1 MSTTDL
7 PKVPALRLARIGSI
21 SSGTLRPADLLN
33 AFADTLEGLV
43 LINGDFLCLPEN
55 MGMRDSL
62 NDLIGEVS
70 DCLDDSGEEVAEG
83 KEEEAGWLVENLV
96 DSLNTFA
103 PPFCFFG
110 AHEGDGADFGFWPS
124 IDAAKE
130 NCEFISSRSAEYPES
145 DFQGE
150 WLHVSDHGNATL
162 YVRTN
167 GEDKEV
173 WSIV

>member
-1 MSTTDL
+1 MTTTQT
-7 PKVPALRLARIGSI
+7 PTMCPARIGSI
-21 SSGTLRPADLLN
+21 SSGTLRAPDLLN
-33 AFADTLEGLV
+33 AFAYTLEGLV
-43 LINGDFLCLPEN
+43 FINGEFLCLPEN

-62 NDLIGEVS
+62 NNLIGEVS

-83 KEEEAGWLVENLV
+83 KDEEAGWLVENLV
-96 DSLNTFA
+96 DSLNIFA

-110 AHEGDGADFGFWPS
+110 AHEGDGADFGFWPC

-130 NCEFISSRSAEYPES
+130 NCEFVSSRFTEFPES

-150 WLHVSDHGNATL
+150 WLHISDHGNCTL
-162 YVRTN
+162 YVRTD